1 MQRLQIPKTVL
12 IRYNEIKDKKGGL
25 EAEVPD
31 RLFFKKRGKDNK
43 RE

>member
-25 EAEVPD
+25 EAEVSGSS
-31 RLFFKKRGKDNK
+31 FFQEKG
-43 RE
+43 EG